1 MEWNTHKSN
10 GTIDILGPGI
20 VMSLSWTNILASS
33 AKTIAD
39 FNSYHEDE
47 HNRYNVYVYT
57 CRPLCE
63 SVYKS
68 FGHVQNKVCNSYMS
82 TINYLHCSLSEFWI
96 DFHGYL
102 SDIIDCRF
110 YLQFREFMVVIVI
123 FEHYDWPWLVAIV
136 RKLASHLQ
144 YYPQY

>member
-1 MEWNTHKSN
+1 
-10 GTIDILGPGI
+10 
-20 VMSLSWTNILASS
+20 MSISWTNILASS

-82 TINYLHCSLSEFWI
+82 TIICI
-96 DFHGYL
+96 AVYL
-102 SDIIDCRF
+102 SLELISMGI
-110 YLQFREFMVVIVI
+110 
-123 FEHYDWPWLVAIV
+123 
-136 RKLASHLQ
+136 
-144 YYPQY
+144 

>member
-1 MEWNTHKSN
+1 M
-10 GTIDILGPGI
+10 
-20 VMSLSWTNILASS
+20 ASS
-33 AKTIAD
+33 AKIIAN
-39 FNSYHEDE
+39 FNMHHEDE
-47 HNRYNVYVYT
+47 HNRYNVYVYA

-110 YLQFREFMVVIVI
+110 YSQFREFMVVDCHFWTLWLAMIGSYCEKISIASAVLSSVLDSIVKGNKTKA
-123 FEHYDWPWLVAIV
+123 WRW
-136 RKLASHLQ
+136 R
-144 YYPQY
+144 